1 MQDRAAWNLEKQRTA
16 RLSVASNTLLLVL
29 KLAVG
34 LMLGSV
40 AILSEAVHSGIDL
53 VAAVVAWFAVR
64 ASGRPPDP
72 EHQFGHG
79 KFEDLS
85 GLFEGA
91 LILVAAGLIIYEAVE
106 KLLSGGDGL
115 AIEAIGAGIAVMG
128 LSSIVNW
135 YVSGR
140 LMRVAKATESIA
152 LESDAWHLRT
162 DVYTSLG
169 VLVGL
174 VAIRLTGLVALD
186 AVIAIGVALLILK
199 AAWDLCRRAGA
210 SLIDERLPD
219 EEEERIRRIIA
230 DHGDHVAEFH
240 ELRTRRSGPDRFVDL
255 HLSVAR
261 SLTVEAAHQL
271 ADRLEAEIRSVL
283 PRCSVVIHV
292 EPCDACCD
300 ACGSFCTVRAEP
312 GGDQRSQAPD
322 ARK

>member
-1 MQDRAAWNLEKQRTA
+1 MHDRQAWDLRKQRAA
-16 RLSVASNTLLLVL
+16 RLSVASNSVLVML

-34 LMLGSV
+34 LWLGSV

-79 KFEDLS
+79 KYEDLS

-91 LILVAAGLIIYEAVE
+91 LILVAAGLIIFEAVE

-115 AIEAIGAGIAVMG
+115 AFEAIGAGIAVMG
-128 LSSIVNW
+128 LSSVVNW
-135 YVSGR
+135 YVSGH

-162 DVYTSLG
+162 DVFTSLG

-174 VAIRLTGLVALD
+174 VAIRLTGIVALD
-186 AVIAIGVALLILK
+186 AVVAIGVAFLICR

-219 EEEERIRRIIA
+219 EEERRIRTIIA
-230 DHGDHVAEFH
+230 EHGEHVAEFH
-240 ELRTRRSGPDRFVDL
+240 ALRTRRSGPNRFVDL
-255 HLSVAR
+255 HLCVAR
-261 SLTVEAAHQL
+261 SLTVEEAHGL
-271 ADRLEAEIRSVL
+271 ADRLKSEIRQAL
-283 PRCSVVIHV
+283 PRCSVVIQI
-292 EPCDACCD
+292 EPCDASCD
-300 ACGSFCTVRAEP
+300 ACGSFCTLRGEP
-312 GGDQRSQAPD
+312 GSDQGSKVPD
-322 ARK
+322 AR